1 MELKGKINKYNDKT
15 INCNQLY
22 KFSKK
27 FPMKYIIVESKDKTN
42 NIRFDDKLIDKKFRI
57 NYSFPFIEYV
67 LNNIIEEYDFSNKID
82 IKDLSGST
90 FGNAHELKIRNYI
103 E

>member
-1 MELKGKINKYNDKT
+1 MNNKIKDKIKIFYSKDSNIDYIFSNIYTYILELKGKINKYNDKI

-42 NIRFDDKLIDKKFRI
+42 K
-57 NYSFPFIEYV
+57 
-67 LNNIIEEYDFSNKID
+67 
-82 IKDLSGST
+82 
-90 FGNAHELKIRNYI
+90 
-103 E
+103 